1 MYAHTHACVQQSL
14 KEEAMSLKESFER
27 KKREEKNDIVVF

>member
-14 KEEAMSLKESFER
+14 KEEAMSLKERVLKGR
-27 KKREEKNDIVVF
+27 KGKRKMI